1 MSDLS
6 SESDKKDN
14 ISDDELSDDSLK
26 LSISSLESV
35 ERQNQDLLAP
45 SAKQKQFNK
54 KEDIPGTKSKV
65 PWVQNTSYKMM
76 FFEGYL
82 PQKIISHRLLG
93 KSS

>member
-14 ISDDELSDDSLK
+14 ISDDELSDDSIK

-45 SAKQKQFNK
+45 STKQKQFNK
-54 KEDIPGTKSKV
+54 KENIPGTKSKV
-65 PWVQNTSYKMM
+65 P
-76 FFEGYL
+76 
-82 PQKIISHRLLG
+82 
-93 KSS
+93 

>member
-54 KEDIPGTKSKV
+54 KENIPGTKSKV
-65 PWVQNTSYKMM
+65 P
-76 FFEGYL
+76 
-82 PQKIISHRLLG
+82 
-93 KSS
+93 